1 MRGRCVGLLLSEI
14 VSGMTGIQVLKDA
27 QVTGVSYDSRTV
39 KPGDLFVAIKGLRFD
54 GHEFVED
61 ALRKGASAILVE
73 KGRDLPRTPSGAAV
87 AQDTRSALAMVSAAF
102 YGHPSRNLTV
112 IGVTGTKGK
121 TTTTHLI
128 RNVLRQAG
136 IETGLIGTVHN
147 LVGDEVLPVVHTT
160 PEAPELQSLLAQMV
174 SAGCSAVVME
184 VSSHALVL
192 NRVGQTAFDVAV
204 LTNIG
209 RDHLDF
215 HPSFEDYLE
224 AKKKLFRMLGES
236 HPGHPLDRKFSVVNA
251 DDPESAGFVRVSPV
265 RCIAFGAKGEAMVR
279 GYDISLRPAATEF
292 SLAMGGRSLR
302 VHLSMPGRF
311 NVYNALAAAS
321 VAYGMGIDIKT
332 VVAALESSRSVRGRA
347 EVVDEGQPFTVLVD
361 YAHTPDSLQNV
372 LEMIRETSKGE
383 IIVIF
388 GCGGD
393 RDRGKRPLMGKV
405 AASLAD
411 RVILTS
417 DNPRSEKPEAII
429 DEIEAGVMEAL
440 RSQAGGMRLKDY
452 RKIVSRFDA
461 IKEGILMARPGDV
474 VLIAGKGH
482 ETYQVFKDKIL
493 AFDDVVVSRRIL
505 RESMERSK

>member
-1 MRGRCVGLLLSEI
+1 MGGRCIGLLLSEI

-39 KPGDLFVAIKGLRFD
+39 KSGDLFVAIKGFRFD
-54 GHEFVED
+54 GHEFLED
-61 ALRKGASAILVE
+61 ALRKGAAAILVE
-73 KGRDLPRTPSGAAV
+73 KGRELPQTASGV
-87 AQDTRSALAMVSAAF
+87 ALARDTRLALAMVSAAF
-102 YGHPSRNLTV
+102 YGHPSRKLTV

-147 LVGDEVLPVVHTT
+147 LVGDEVLPVFHTT
-160 PEAPELQSLLAQMV
+160 PEAPELQALLAQMV

-192 NRVGQTAFDVAV
+192 NRVDQTAFDVAV

-215 HPSFEDYLE
+215 HRSFEDYLD
-224 AKKKLFRMLGES
+224 AKKKLFRMLRES
-236 HPGHPLDRKFSVVNA
+236 HPGHPPDRKFAVVNM
-251 DDPESAGFVRVSPV
+251 DDPEWAGFVQVSPV
-265 RCIAFGAKGEAMVR
+265 RCITFGIEKEAMVR
-279 GYDISLRPAATEF
+279 GYDISLRPADTEF

-302 VHLSMPGRF
+302 VRLSLPGRF

-321 VAYGMGIDIKT
+321 VAHGMGIDIKT

-347 EVVDEGQPFTVLVD
+347 EVVDEGQAFTVLVD
-361 YAHTPDSLQNV
+361 YAHTPDSLENV
-372 LEMIRETSKGE
+372 LEMIRETSRGQV
-383 IIVIF
+383 IVIF

-405 AASLAD
+405 AATLAD
-411 RVILTS
+411 YVILTS
-417 DNPRSEKPEAII
+417 DNPRSEDPEAIM

-440 RSQAGGMRLKDY
+440 RSHAGGMRIKNY
-452 RKIVSRFDA
+452 RKIVNRFDA

-482 ETYQVFKDKIL
+482 ETYQVFKDKIV
-493 AFDDVVVSRRIL
+493 AFDDVAVARRIL
-505 RESMERSK
+505 RESMEGSK

>member
-1 MRGRCVGLLLSEI
+1 MLLSEI
-14 VSGMTGIQVLKDA
+14 ASGISGVEVLKDA
-27 QVTGVSYDSRTV
+27 QVTGVSYDSRRV
-39 KPGDLFVAIKGLRFD
+39 KPGDLFVAIKGFRFD
-54 GHEFVED
+54 GHDFLED
-61 ALRKGASAILVE
+61 ALRKGATAVLVE
-73 KGRDLPRTPSGAAV
+73 KGRELPVVAAGV
-87 AQDTRSALAMVSAAF
+87 ALAEDTRLALAGVSAAF

-136 IETGLIGTVHN
+136 IDTGLVGTVHN

-160 PEAPELQSLLAQMV
+160 PEAPELQSLLARMV

-192 NRVGQTAFDVAV
+192 HRVAQTAFDVAV

-236 HPGHPLDRKFSVVNA
+236 HPGHPPERKFSVVNL
-251 DDPESAGFVRVSPV
+251 DDPESSGFIESSPV
-265 RCIAFGAKGEAMVR
+265 RCVTFGIKKEATVR
-279 GYDISLRPAATEF
+279 GCDISLQPAATEF
-292 SLAMGGRSLR
+292 SLVVGARSLR
-302 VHLSMPGRF
+302 VRLSMPGRF

-321 VAYGMGIDIKT
+321 VAHGMGIDLET
-332 VVAALESSRSVRGRA
+332 VACALENSTSVRGRA

-361 YAHTPDSLQNV
+361 YAHTPDSLENV
-372 LEMIRETSKGE
+372 LEMIRETSNGE
-383 IIVIF
+383 VIVIF

-405 AASLAD
+405 AATLAD
-411 RVILTS
+411 HVILTS
-417 DNPRSEKPEAII
+417 DNPRSEEPEAII
-429 DEIEAGVMEAL
+429 EEIEGGVLEAVRCSAGRA
-440 RSQAGGMRLKDY
+440 RLKDY

-461 IKEGILMARPGDV
+461 IKEGIRMARPGDV

-482 ETYQVFKDKIL
+482 ETYQVFKDRTV
-493 AFDDVVVSRRIL
+493 AFDDVAVSRQIL
-505 RESMERSK
+505 RESMERSR